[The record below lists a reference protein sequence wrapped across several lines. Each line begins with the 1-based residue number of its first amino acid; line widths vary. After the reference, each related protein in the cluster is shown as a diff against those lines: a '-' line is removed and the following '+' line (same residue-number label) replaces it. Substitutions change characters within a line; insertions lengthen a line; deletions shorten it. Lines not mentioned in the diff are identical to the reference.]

1 MRHLISDLIQLAKP
15 PQLFHAGAVLIAHYV
30 RLSCL
35 PINNAGRLA
44 CGQGL
49 GQALL
54 PASVEAVEAVEVV
67 AEVAE
72 VAEVEQAEVEQAE
85 VEQAEVE
92 QAEVEVDSKV
102 LGAHLYQPR
111 PAAMI

>member
-1 MRHLISDLIQLAKP
+1 
-15 PQLFHAGAVLIAHYV
+15 LIAHYV

-49 GQALL
+49 GQALI
-54 PASVEAVEAVEVV
+54 PASVEAVEAVEAVEVV
-67 AEVAE
+67 AEVEQA
-72 VAEVEQAEVEQAE
+72 VAEVEQTVEV
-85 VEQAEVE
+85 V
-92 QAEVEVDSKV
+92 VDSKV